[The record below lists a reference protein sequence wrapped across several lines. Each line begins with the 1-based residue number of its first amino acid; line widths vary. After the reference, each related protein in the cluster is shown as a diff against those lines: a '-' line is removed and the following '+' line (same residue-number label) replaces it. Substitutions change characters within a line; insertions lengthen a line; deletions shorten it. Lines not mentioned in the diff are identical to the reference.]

1 MSDTQQ
7 EQQPRLEDFTKEELI
22 RIIKRNQ
29 FVKEQMNQRITGLL
43 SENLE
48 LLAIVQEL
56 QGDVS
61 TLRGNTNGEVSHP
74 EILADVT
81 S

>member
-1 MSDTQQ
+1 MSDTTPAQPQQ
-7 EQQPRLEDFTKEELI
+7 LEDFTPEELI

-29 FVKEQMNQRITGLL
+29 FVRDQMNQRITALL
-43 SENLE
+43 GENLE

-56 QGDVS
+56 QADNQQ
-61 TLRGNTNGEVSHP
+61 LRVISNGEVSHP
-74 EILADVT
+74 EVLADVT

>member
-7 EQQPRLEDFTKEELI
+7 QEQPKLEDFSKEDLI
-22 RIIKRNQ
+22 RIVKRGQ
-29 FVKEQMNQRITGLL
+29 FVKEQMSQRIIALL

-56 QGDVS
+56 QGDATVVRAQS
-61 TLRGNTNGEVSHP
+61 NGEVPHP
-74 EILADVT
+74 GVPADVT